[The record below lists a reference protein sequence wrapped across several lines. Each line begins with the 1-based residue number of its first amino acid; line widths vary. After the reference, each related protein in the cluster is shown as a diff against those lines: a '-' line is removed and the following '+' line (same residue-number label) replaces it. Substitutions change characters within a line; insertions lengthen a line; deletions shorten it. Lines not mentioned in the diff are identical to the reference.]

1 MIALNVQDVKD
12 FMARLLISEEFDSF
26 WLCEASITTFSTF
39 QIDGTLRPEFFDTEE
54 VEALTKSGR
63 THCLWQEVKPYCF
76 SIIKGKK
83 TPLSFKIVFQLSRQA
98 SEQLLLKNASSW
110 SINDIYGLYLN
121 LQYDGTSLICTTGT
135 SMKLFSM
142 DKSLDLLWD
151 EAVITFFKKHQIAM
165 LSV

>member
-54 VEALTKSGR
+54 AEALTKSGR

-98 SEQLLLKNASSW
+98 SEQLLLKNTSSW

>member
-54 VEALTKSGR
+54 AEALTKSGR

-76 SIIKGKK
+76 RSEERRVGKECR
-83 TPLSFKIVFQLSRQA
+83 SR
-98 SEQLLLKNASSW
+98 W
-110 SINDIYGLYLN
+110 SPY
-121 LQYDGTSLICTTGT
+121 
-135 SMKLFSM
+135 
-142 DKSLDLLWD
+142 
-151 EAVITFFKKHQIAM
+151 H
-165 LSV
+165 

>member
-26 WLCEASITTFSTF
+26 CLCEASITTFSTF

-54 VEALTKSGR
+54 AEALTKSGR

-98 SEQLLLKNASSW
+98 SEQLLLKNA
-110 SINDIYGLYLN
+110 LYLN

-135 SMKLFSM
+135 SMRLFSM

>member
-1 MIALNVQDVKD
+1 M
-12 FMARLLISEEFDSF
+12 
-26 WLCEASITTFSTF
+26 
-39 QIDGTLRPEFFDTEE
+39 
-54 VEALTKSGR
+54 
-63 THCLWQEVKPYCF
+63 
-76 SIIKGKK
+76 
-83 TPLSFKIVFQLSRQA
+83 VFQLSRQA
-98 SEQLLLKNASSW
+98 SEQLLLKNASNW

>member
-54 VEALTKSGR
+54 AEALTKSGR

-98 SEQLLLKNASSW
+98 S
-110 SINDIYGLYLN
+110 
-121 LQYDGTSLICTTGT
+121 LICTTGT

-165 LSV
+165 ISI

>member
-26 WLCEASITTFSTF
+26 LLCEASITTFSTF
-39 QIDGTLRPEFFDTEE
+39 QIDGTLHPEFFDTEE
-54 VEALTKSGR
+54 AEALKKSGH

-98 SEQLLLKNASSW
+98 VEQLLLKNASNW
-110 SINDIYGLYLN
+110 SVNDIYGLYLN

-135 SMKLFSM
+135 SMNTFSM
-142 DKSLDLLWD
+142 DKSLDFIWD
-151 EAVITFFKKHQIAM
+151 EAVTTFFKKHQITM
-165 LSV
+165 LSI

>member
-54 VEALTKSGR
+54 AEA
-63 THCLWQEVKPYCF
+63 HCLWQEVKPYCF

-142 DKSLDLLWD
+142 DKSLDLIWD

>member
-12 FMARLLISEEFDSF
+12 FMARLLISEEF
-26 WLCEASITTFSTF
+26 ATFSTF

-54 VEALTKSGR
+54 AEALTKSGR